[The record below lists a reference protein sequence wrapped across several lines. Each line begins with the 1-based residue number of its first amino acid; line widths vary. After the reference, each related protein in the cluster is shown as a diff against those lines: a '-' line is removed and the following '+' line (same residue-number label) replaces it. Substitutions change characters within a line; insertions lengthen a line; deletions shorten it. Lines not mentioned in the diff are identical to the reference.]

1 MDLNEKFEIKSESLG
16 ELFVKMKNK
25 TLIYDPY
32 YQRNFVWDTEH
43 QKEFIRTIL
52 LGLPCPMIFVAEG
65 DIDLDTHVKYLHII
79 DGQQRMRTVEKFLN
93 NNLEVDSKVYKGL
106 DQEEKLNFSKY
117 QIGTVRLKY
126 NPEQDINEIKRIFQR
141 LNIGNYELT
150 STEKTLSK
158 FSDNEFVFLA
168 RLISNDKVLTTS
180 IVNNEEADE
189 FCIDE
194 DIEENDF
201 INESTVNFRENPF
214 ITKDF
219 KEWAEKKDFEKFKSF
234 FLNEE
239 IYTIQQIKRNINTKD
254 VIDLIGILMNKEF
267 HGRVLEDEE
276 IELLTTKVLSQKNIL
291 YIKFDKA
298 IKIFNNITIPEVSG
312 FRKRKYFYL
321 RSNAFSLLLALLL
334 NYEYLDLI
342 DINKL
347 NKELEIFCTSIPE
360 DYIAAAK
367 NSTMD
372 KKQRTIRHEYIDSI
386 IRNCVT

>member
-16 ELFVKMKNK
+16 ELFVKMNNK

-93 NNLEVDSKVYKGL
+93 NDLEVDGKQYKGL
-106 DQEEKLNFSKY
+106 EQDEKLNFSKY

-126 NPEQDINEIKRIFQR
+126 NPEQDIAEITKIFQR

-168 RLISNDKVLTTS
+168 RLISNDKVLTS
-180 IVNNEEADE
+180 SAQNGEEAD
-189 FCIDE
+189 DE
-194 DIEENDF
+194 ISDDTDENEVVV
-201 INESTVNFRENPF
+201 ESLVNFRENPF
-214 ITKDF
+214 ITKEF
-219 KEWAEKKDFEKFKSF
+219 KDWAEKKDFSKFKSF

-239 IYTIQQIKRNINTKD
+239 IYSIQQIKRNINTKD
-254 VIDLIGILMNKEF
+254 VIDLIGIVMNKEF
-267 HGRVLEDEE
+267 HGRVLDDEE
-276 IELLTTKVLSQKNIL
+276 IEGLTSDVLNQKSVIF
-291 YIKFDKA
+291 IKFDKA
-298 IKIFNNITIPEVSG
+298 IEIFNKITIPEVPG
-312 FRKRKYFYL
+312 FRKKKYFLL
-321 RSNAFSLLLALLL
+321 RSNAFTLLLALLL
-334 NYEYLDLI
+334 NYEYLDHI
-342 DINKL
+342 DIGKL
-347 NKELEIFCTSIPE
+347 NTELEQFCVSLPG
-360 DYIAAAK
+360 DYVAAAK
-367 NSTMD
+367 NSNMD
-372 KKQRTIRHEYIDSI
+372 KKQRAIRHEYVELMIKRCI
-386 IRNCVT
+386 E